1 MGLLLPCVVSP
12 GIKCGSGVV
21 PSVYWWLKWGE
32 RAGNPLALAASRWAV
47 RDMREPCHFLGR
59 PETEMA

>member
-32 RAGNPLALAASRWAV
+32 R
-47 RDMREPCHFLGR
+47 DMREPCHFLGR